1 MWLSTVQSG
10 EELHLT
16 VHAQKYIDSQPVNY
30 EQVRPMIEYVQK
42 VKRPVIA
49 FVDVSSV
56 NIRNVN
62 LYGVVEIIHV
72 LHQKTKGDPYLQR
85 IVFIG
90 LSDRAL
96 RIWNSLQFLLPGF
109 VRRVVCFEVGSP

>member
-10 EELHLT
+10 EELHMT
-16 VHAQKYIDSQPVNY
+16 VHAQKYIDAQPVNY

-49 FVDVSSV
+49 FLDVSGIQ
-56 NIRNVN
+56 IRDVN

-72 LHQKTKGDPYLQR
+72 LHQKTKGDPYLRQ
-85 IVFIG
+85 IVLVG
-90 LSDRAL
+90 LTDRAL
-96 RIWNSLQFLLPGF
+96 RIWNSIQFLLPGF
-109 VRRVVCFEVGSP
+109 VRRCFTLKNITL

>member
-1 MWLSTVQSG
+1 MWLTTVQSG
-10 EELHLT
+10 EVLHMT
-16 VHAQKYIDSQPVNY
+16 VHAQKYINAQPVEY

-56 NIRNVN
+56 QIRDVN

-72 LHQKTKGDPYLQR
+72 LHQKTKGDRYLRR

-90 LSDRAL
+90 LSDLAL
-96 RIWNSLQFLLPGF
+96 RIWKGIQFLLPSF
-109 VRRVVCFEVGSP
+109 VRRVVCFEAGSP

>member
-1 MWLSTVQSG
+1 MYIRMWLSTVQSG
-10 EELHLT
+10 EELHMT
-16 VHAQKYIDSQPVNY
+16 VHAQKYIDAQPVNY

-49 FVDVSSV
+49 FVDVSDV
-56 NIRNVN
+56 QIRDVN

-72 LHQKTKGDPYLQR
+72 LHQKTRDDPYLQR

-90 LSDRAL
+90 MSDRAL
-96 RIWNSLQFLLPGF
+96 RIWNSLKFLLPSF
-109 VRRVVCFEVGSP
+109 VRRCFK

>member
-1 MWLSTVQSG
+1 M
-10 EELHLT
+10 T
-16 VHAQKYIDSQPVNY
+16 VHAQKYIDAQPVNY

-49 FVDVSSV
+49 FVDVSDV
-56 NIRNVN
+56 QIRDVN

-72 LHQKTKGDPYLQR
+72 LHQKTRDDPYLQR

-90 LSDRAL
+90 MSDRAL
-96 RIWNSLQFLLPGF
+96 RIWNSLKFLLPSF
-109 VRRVVCFEVGSP
+109 VRRCFK

>member
-10 EELHLT
+10 EELHMT
-16 VHAQKYIDSQPVNY
+16 VHAQKYIDAQPVNY

-49 FVDVSSV
+49 FVDVSDV
-56 NIRNVN
+56 QIRDVN

-72 LHQKTKGDPYLQR
+72 LHQKTRDDPYLQR

-90 LSDRAL
+90 MSDRAL
-96 RIWNSLQFLLPGF
+96 RIWNSLKFLLPSF
-109 VRRVVCFEVGSP
+109 VRRCFK